1 MPPFAKDFRG
11 VFKKILCFLSFS
23 LFIYTLLVLTCYLYP
38 PFCST
43 CGIITSALGAHRRW
57 HTLHTYCQILWGMLF
72 ISLETELGP
81 VYFQRDF
88 FPSTAKPLAIEIQ
101 NSSKL
106 PHIHYSLQSQ
116 FRSSTCVF
124 GLCRKDS
131 SHSWVSYLVS
141 STNTRTWTHREGRKN
156 ELHMLHSCQNS
167 TTLRVQIFC
176 SHSWKEIFNN
186 KYLTINGLVAA
197 VVFRA

>member
-1 MPPFAKDFRG
+1 MKRYFISLLFLL
-11 VFKKILCFLSFS
+11 FK
-23 LFIYTLLVLTCYLYP
+23 YTLLVWTHHLSLLQHLVYNC
-38 PFCST
+38 FSS
-43 CGIITSALGAHRRW
+43 GKHRRYTI
-57 HTLHTYCQILWGMLF
+57 HTDCQSFWGMLF
-72 ISLETELGP
+72 ISLETELDP
-81 VYFQRDF
+81 LYFQKDY

-106 PHIHYSLQSQ
+106 PSIHYSIQSQ
-116 FRSSTCVF
+116 FRNSTCVF

-141 STNTRTWTHREGRKN
+141 FTNTNTRTHREGRKN

-176 SHSWKEIFNN
+176 SHS
-186 KYLTINGLVAA
+186 
-197 VVFRA
+197 